1 MFDGRFFGEQW
12 EEHVGPFNLLI
23 EIYTTYTHTHTY
35 ITYIRIYTWYYNIL
49 YRTTTT
55 TTTTATRTLIYYY
68 YTARETPLW
77 LYWSNPS

>member
-1 MFDGRFFGEQW
+1 MFDGRIFGEQW
-12 EEHVGPFNLLI
+12 EEHVDPFNLLI
-23 EIYTTYTHTHTY
+23 EIYTTYTHIYIHGIIYYIIAHT
-35 ITYIRIYTWYYNIL
+35 
-49 YRTTTT
+49 TTTT